1 MHHGGVGLTEGLVI
15 VMQQY
20 SRQYVV
26 DLMNRLGYRDLAD
39 EALRE
44 LPDPVD
50 VDRLAAW
57 CAQHGLSYDELVSRM
72 GGSP

>member
-1 MHHGGVGLTEGLVI
+1 LVI
-15 VMQQY
+15 VMQKQR

-26 DLMNRLGYRDLAD
+26 DVLNRLGYRELAD
-39 EALRE
+39 EASRD

-50 VDRLAAW
+50 VDRLEAW
-57 CAQHGLSYDELVSRM
+57 FMQRGYSWDNDVISRM

>member
-1 MHHGGVGLTEGLVI
+1 MPSQH
-15 VMQQY
+15 QY
-20 SRQYVV
+20 SRQHAV
-26 DLMNRLGYRDLAD
+26 DLLKRLGYRELAD

-50 VDRLAAW
+50 DDWLDAW
-57 CAQHGLSYDELVSRM
+57 CTQHGLSLDEGINRM

>member
-1 MHHGGVGLTEGLVI
+1 MRHGSVGLIEGLVI
-15 VMQQY
+15 VMTQH
-20 SRQYVV
+20 SRQGVV
-26 DLMNRLGYRDLAD
+26 DELNRLGYGELAD

-50 VDRLAAW
+50 IERLGNW
-57 CAQHGLSYDELVSRM
+57 CMQHGLTRDELISQI

>member
-1 MHHGGVGLTEGLVI
+1 MI
-15 VMQQY
+15 AMPSQQQY
-20 SRQYVV
+20 SRQYAV
-26 DLMNRLGYRDLAD
+26 DLLKRLGYRDLAD

-50 VDRLAAW
+50 AHRLGAW
-57 CAQHGLSYDELVSRM
+57 CAQHGLSLDEAISRM

>member
-1 MHHGGVGLTEGLVI
+1 MTA
-15 VMQQY
+15 MPSQQQY
-20 SRQYVV
+20 SRQYAV
-26 DLMNRLGYRDLAD
+26 DLLKRLGCSELAD

-50 VDRLAAW
+50 VHRLEAW
-57 CAQHGLSYDELVSRM
+57 CAQHGLSYSTLITRM

>member
-1 MHHGGVGLTEGLVI
+1 MI
-15 VMQQY
+15 VMPGQQQY
-20 SRQYVV
+20 SRQYAV
-26 DLMNRLGYRDLAD
+26 DLLKRLGYGELAD

-50 VDRLAAW
+50 VHRLEAW
-57 CAQHGLSYDELVSRM
+57 CAQHGLSYSTLITRM

>member
-1 MHHGGVGLTEGLVI
+1 MIGME
-15 VMQQY
+15 QY

-26 DLMNRLGYRDLAD
+26 DILNRLGYRELAG
-39 EALRE
+39 EASRE

-50 VDRLAAW
+50 ITRVEAW
-57 CAQHGLSYDELVSRM
+57 CTQHGYSWDNDVISRM

>member
-1 MHHGGVGLTEGLVI
+1 MI
-15 VMQQY
+15 AMPSQQQY
-20 SRQYVV
+20 SRQYAV
-26 DLMNRLGYRDLAD
+26 DLLKRLGYSELAD

-50 VDRLAAW
+50 VHRLEAW
-57 CAQHGLSYDELVSRM
+57 CAQHGLSYSTLITQM

>member
-1 MHHGGVGLTEGLVI
+1 ME
-15 VMQQY
+15 QY

-26 DLMNRLGYRDLAD
+26 DMLNRLGYRELAG
-39 EALRE
+39 EASRE

-50 VDRLAAW
+50 ITRVEAW
-57 CAQHGLSYDELVSRM
+57 CTQHGYSWDNDVMSRM

>member
-1 MHHGGVGLTEGLVI
+1 MTA
-15 VMQQY
+15 MPSQQQY
-20 SRQYVV
+20 SRQYAV
-26 DLMNRLGYRDLAD
+26 DLLKRLGYSELAD

-50 VDRLAAW
+50 VHRLEAW
-57 CAQHGLSYDELVSRM
+57 CAQHGLSYSTLITRM

>member
-1 MHHGGVGLTEGLVI
+1 MI
-15 VMQQY
+15 VMPSQQQY
-20 SRQYVV
+20 SRQYAV
-26 DLMNRLGYRDLAD
+26 DLLKRLGYGELAD

-50 VDRLAAW
+50 ERRLEAW
-57 CAQHGLSYDELVSRM
+57 CAQHGLSYSILISRM

>member
-1 MHHGGVGLTEGLVI
+1 MIAMPGQ
-15 VMQQY
+15 QQY
-20 SRQYVV
+20 SRQYAV
-26 DLMNRLGYRDLAD
+26 DLLKRLGYGELAD

-50 VDRLAAW
+50 ERRLEAW
-57 CAQHGLSYDELVSRM
+57 CAQHGLSYSTLISGM

>member
-1 MHHGGVGLTEGLVI
+1 MI
-15 VMQQY
+15 VMEQY

-26 DLMNRLGYRDLAD
+26 DQLNRMGYAEIAV
-39 EALRE
+39 EASRE

-50 VDRLAAW
+50 INWLEGW
-57 CAQHGLSYDELVSRM
+57 CMQHGLSRDDVISRM